1 MRRLYFLTVFISI
14 CLYVNTF
21 FATKEENKCFIC
33 QSELCPPD
41 KVFNKANHVK
51 KLGILKCCH
60 EKICDECYKT
70 AKEKSVNCYNCGKI
84 FDVEETSTS
93 VQHKA
98 GPRGNMTVSIENY
111 PTGHCE
117 KGNCIICDCKSTILA
132 TFSMYEKG
140 YHRGEVA
147 YFPNNKYGLE
157 LLGIFKIAFDNNL
170 LFQLGVSVS
179 EGAYGIVFAG
189 IHFKT
194 RISGGATKHA
204 YPDHGYLGRIKMS
217 ACNFSIPCVEHDNII
232 NNRKIGKCILQN
244 YLDKTFTTLLPGD
257 GNYEEGCVDGEIF
270 KQEVSKIELTEEE
283 KKDDYYVEEDVE
295 GKKIEQNVLNIKL
308 TKEENKNN
316 NYVKGN
322 VDGKNVL
329 NIKLTEEENKGDEYS
344 KNSVCSWYTSILCCC

>member
-1 MRRLYFLTVFISI
+1 MKRLYFLTVFLSI

-21 FATKEENKCFIC
+21 FATQEGNKCFIC
-33 QSELCPPD
+33 QKDLFSQEEGFD
-41 KVFNKANHVK
+41 EEFYVE
-51 KLGILKCCH
+51 KLETLKCCH
-60 EKICDECYKT
+60 KKICDECYKT

-111 PTGHCE
+111 PTDHCE
-117 KGNCIICDCKSTILA
+117 KKNCIICNCESAILA
-132 TFSMYEKG
+132 TFNMYEKKN
-140 YHRGEVA
+140 GEKYYRDEIA

-170 LFQLGVSVS
+170 LFQLGTSVTT
-179 EGAYGIVFAG
+179 GNYGIVFAG

-194 RISGGATKHA
+194 QTLGGETNHA
-204 YPDHGYLGRIKMS
+204 YPDHGYLERIKMS
-217 ACNFSIPCVEHDNII
+217 ACNFLIPCVEYNDII

-244 YLDKTFTTLLPGD
+244 YLDKTFTTLLSND
-257 GNYEEGCVDGEIF
+257 DNYKEGCVDGKIF
-270 KQEVSKIELTEEE
+270 EQEVSKTELTEEE

-308 TKEENKNN
+308 T
-316 NYVKGN
+316 
-322 VDGKNVL
+322 
-329 NIKLTEEENKGDEYS
+329 EEEKKGDEFL
-344 KNSVCSWYTSILCCC
+344 KNSVCSWCTSILCCC

>member
-1 MRRLYFLTVFISI
+1 MKRLYFLTVFLSI

-33 QSELCPPD
+33 QEE
-41 KVFNKANHVK
+41 FHVE
-51 KLGILKCCH
+51 KLETLKCCH
-60 EKICDECYKT
+60 KKICDECYKT

-93 VQHKA
+93 VQHND

-111 PTGHCE
+111 KIGHCE
-117 KGNCIICDCKSTILA
+117 KGNCIICDCESTILA
-132 TFSMYEKG
+132 TFNMYEKEKG
-140 YHRGEVA
+140 KKYYRDEIT

-170 LFQLGVSVS
+170 LFKLENSVTTKK
-179 EGAYGIVFAG
+179 YGIVFAG

-194 RISGGATKHA
+194 QTLGGATEHA
-204 YPDHGYLGRIKMS
+204 YPDHEYLKRIKMS
-217 ACNFSIPCVEHDNII
+217 AWNFSIPCVEHDDII

-244 YLDKTFTTLLPGD
+244 YLDKTFTTLLSND
-257 GNYEEGCVDGEIF
+257 DNYKEGCVDGKIF
-270 KQEVSKIELTEEE
+270 EQEVSKTELTEEE

-308 TKEENKNN
+308 T
-316 NYVKGN
+316 
-322 VDGKNVL
+322 
-329 NIKLTEEENKGDEYS
+329 EEEKKGDEFL
-344 KNSVCSWYTSILCCC
+344 KNSVCSWCTSILCCC

>member
-1 MRRLYFLTVFISI
+1 MKRLYFLTVFFLI

-21 FATKEENKCFIC
+21 FATQEGNKCFIC
-33 QSELCPPD
+33 QEE
-41 KVFNKANHVK
+41 FHVE
-51 KLGILKCCH
+51 KLETLKCCH
-60 EKICDECYKT
+60 KKICDECYKT

-93 VQHKA
+93 VQHNA
-98 GPRGNMTVSIENY
+98 GPRGNMTVSIKNY
-111 PTGHCE
+111 PIGHCE
-117 KGNCIICDCKSTILA
+117 KENCIICDCESTILA
-132 TFSMYEKG
+132 TFNMYEKE
-140 YHRGEVA
+140 YDRREFA

-170 LFQLGVSVS
+170 LFRLGESFTD
-179 EGAYGIVFAG
+179 GAYGIVFGG

-194 RISGGATKHA
+194 QRLGGEINHA

-257 GNYEEGCVDGEIF
+257 DNYKEGCVDGNIF
-270 KQEVSKIELTEEE
+270 EQEVSKIELTEEE

-308 TKEENKNN
+308 TKEEK
-316 NYVKGN
+316 
-322 VDGKNVL
+322 
-329 NIKLTEEENKGDEYS
+329 KGDEFL
-344 KNSVCSWYTSILCCC
+344 KNSVYSWCTSIFCCY